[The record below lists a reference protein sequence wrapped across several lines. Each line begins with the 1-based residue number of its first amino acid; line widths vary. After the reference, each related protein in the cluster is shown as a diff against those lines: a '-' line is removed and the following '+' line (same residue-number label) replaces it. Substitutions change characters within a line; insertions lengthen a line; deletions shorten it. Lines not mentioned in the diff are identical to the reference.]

1 MAKRTKNKMTA
12 KAVKII
18 AKRRIKRKTRKNTE
32 NQRNSSQKIYE
43 DSRSKKN
50 KVILPEDL
58 LNKAKNKIS
67 DKPNNSQFLESM
79 QIYDIDD
86 DINFRYLINCG
97 KITKDNYKY
106 IYTLSYDNRKKI
118 IKKYNKN
125 CKIFAESSKILFF
138 KLVNFLLNKFKLNDD
153 RSKKELKQ
161 YNLKNFDK
169 FIIPI
174 SEGTEELKYYY
185 FMSIILDWF
194 QKDPENGKNCLTIFK
209 DFFKKKKIKIK
220 LIIYSI

>member
-1 MAKRTKNKMTA
+1 MTA

-32 NQRNSSQKIYE
+32 NQRNSSQKIHE

-67 DKPNNSQFLESM
+67 DKPNNSQFLESIE
-79 QIYDIDD
+79 IYDIDD

-106 IYTLSYDNRKKI
+106 IYS
-118 IKKYNKN
+118 
-125 CKIFAESSKILFF
+125 
-138 KLVNFLLNKFKLNDD
+138 
-153 RSKKELKQ
+153 ELR
-161 YNLKNFDK
+161 
-169 FIIPI
+169 
-174 SEGTEELKYYY
+174 
-185 FMSIILDWF
+185 
-194 QKDPENGKNCLTIFK
+194 
-209 DFFKKKKIKIK
+209 
-220 LIIYSI
+220 